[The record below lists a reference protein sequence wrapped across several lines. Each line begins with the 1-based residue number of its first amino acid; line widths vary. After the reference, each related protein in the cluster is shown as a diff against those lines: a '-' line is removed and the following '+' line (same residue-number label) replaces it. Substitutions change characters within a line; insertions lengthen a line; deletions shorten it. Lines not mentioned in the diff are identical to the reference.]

1 MKKRQIRLIKVISF
15 LILLFLFVSSFS
27 LLNSKSNTIL
37 IATKNLTEQ
46 RVVAYMLEEV
56 IERDTNYEV
65 DVVVGLDATSFLHN
79 AIIHDDID
87 IYIEYSSTALIEI
100 FKQKY
105 TGQSSQE
112 VIDYI
117 SKNYED
123 KYDLQWITS
132 LGFDNSNT
140 IICNNFC
147 KENNIKT
154 FSDLAQY
161 DFSFAAP
168 PYFYDRSDGYNLLED
183 TYNFGDNVEKRKM
196 DLLAITVAVNSNK
209 IDTGLAFT
217 TDAKIATGEFTI
229 LEDDLNSFPVYDAG
243 VVVRND
249 ILEEFPEL
257 KKELLLFEDLLN
269 NEQIQWA
276 NNAVEEG
283 LKVHQDCKGQ
293 DCEVKNVSAKE
304 VAHILVEKLNI

>member
-1 MKKRQIRLIKVISF
+1 MNKKQVRLIKVISF
-15 LILLFLFVSSFS
+15 LILFFLMVSTFS
-27 LLNSKSNTIL
+27 IFHSKNNTIV

-46 RVVAYMLEEV
+46 RIVAYMLEEV
-56 IERDTNYEV
+56 IERDTSYDV

-87 IYIEYSSTALIEI
+87 LYIEYSSTALIEI
-100 FKQKY
+100 FKQNY
-105 TGQSSQE
+105 TGQSPQ
-112 VIDYI
+112 VVVDYI
-117 SKNYED
+117 SKEYED

-140 IICNNFC
+140 IICSDFC
-147 KENNIKT
+147 EENNINT
-154 FSDLAQY
+154 FSDLAKY

-183 TYNFGDNVEKRKM
+183 TYNFGDNVEKKKM

-217 TDAKIATGEFTI
+217 TDAKIATGDFI
-229 LEDDLNSFPVYDAG
+229 VLEDDLNSFPVYDAG
-243 VVVRND
+243 VVIRND
-249 ILEEFPEL
+249 TLEEFPEL
-257 KKELLLFEDLLN
+257 KKELLLFDNLLN

-276 NNAVEEG
+276 NNAVENG
-283 LKVHQDCKGQ
+283 LKVDGDCKKQ
-293 DCEVKNVSAKE
+293 NCEVKNVSANE
-304 VAHILVEKLNI
+304 VAHILVEKLDI